1 MATREEIEYEIK
13 FMMIMFPNWFPK
25 LVSDGTETEA
35 DVWYAYLKDIDAGI
49 LHRAVKEVGLESGR
63 RFHPSI
69 GELIDRANY
78 IIYVEGLKP

>member
-1 MATREEIEYEIK
+1 MATRKDIELEIRY
-13 FMMIMFPNWFPK
+13 MMAMFPNWFPK
-25 LVSDGTETEA
+25 LESDGTDTEV
-35 DVWYAYLKDIDAGI
+35 DVWCAYFNNMPIEI
-49 LHRAVKEVGLESGR
+49 LHRAVKEVGTEPGR